1 MPNLNRMSE
10 DHKAVYDCLAN
21 VTLADVVA
29 VLVHRQGGA
38 INAAKFLGLADN
50 ANESQ
55 LLTAIEHRL
64 GSLVDE
70 ALVTRSNGDRATA
83 IYKPAR

>member
-21 VTLADVVA
+21 VTLADILA
-29 VLVHRQGGA
+29 VLIHRRGGVEA
-38 INAAKFLGLADN
+38 TGKFLGLGDN

-64 GSLVDE
+64 GSLADE
-70 ALVTRSNGDRATA
+70 ALIRRSNGDRQTA
-83 IYKPAR
+83 IYKAS